1 VPKVTPANGQV
12 VEEVTR
18 TRVLDAAAQEAE
30 KSSPDPFEYM
40 EQTPRDKWDQ
50 GEHIIYLYRLEPPVY
65 RNVPGPT
72 YVTKYGVPVTLDQIQ
87 QEYGGGLW
95 RLLVKRGRERV
106 ADRQYAVSGAPRDLS
121 RNGQDGPAATQ
132 GGAPSDGTVLSQAMN
147 LAANPTAQQA
157 TTAILTSAAA
167 ASIEMVKANAPKQL
181 SMQEIIVLAK
191 ELSPKTA
198 SFLESPLG
206 IALAG
211 KLIDRLFA
219 DPTEQFVKLMDVV
232 SRMNGGSSAS
242 DWKAALV
249 QAVPQIAEAGRGMLQ
264 ELRLGAE
271 AQAGVNA
278 ARTLNAAPASAPN
291 PGAGAPVGVP
301 APQSNVVQ
309 MPSQPAGAPSMER
322 ITAFNTKLIELLS
335 DPNMTGDKAGEIL
348 DAQFP
353 EIVDEVSRMTADQII
368 SIGFQRQPM
377 LQPHAQNPR
386 LREFLTQFLQW
397 ANESDA
403 PAPAPQP
410 SA

>member
-1 VPKVTPANGQV
+1 VPKVTPTDGQV

-18 TRVLDAAAQEAE
+18 TRVLNAAAQEAE
-30 KSSPDPFEYM
+30 KTSPDPFEYM

-50 GEHIIYLYRLEPPVY
+50 GEHLIYLYRLEPPVY

-72 YVTKYGVPVTLDQIQ
+72 YVTKYAAPVTLDQIQ

-106 ADRQYAVSGAPRDLS
+106 ADRQYAVCGAPRDLS
-121 RNGQDGPAATQ
+121 RSDNGLPAT
-132 GGAPSDGTVLSQAMN
+132 GGNGASTDSVLSQAVN

-157 TTAILTSAAA
+157 TTAILTSAAS
-167 ASIEMVKANAPKQL
+167 ASIQMVRDNAPKQL
-181 SMQEIIVLAK
+181 TVQELVVLAK
-191 ELSPKTA
+191 ELSPKTQ

-219 DPTEQFVKLMDVV
+219 DPTDQFI
-232 SRMNGGSSAS
+232 RMAEIMTKFNGGSSS
-242 DWKAALV
+242 GDWKAALV
-249 QAVPQIAEAGRGMLQ
+249 NAAPQLANAVKDTVQ

-271 AQAGVNA
+271 AQARINA
-278 ARTLNAAPASAPN
+278 GHTIQQAALPAANAAPPPAAPNPSASAPN
-291 PGAGAPVGVP
+291 VL
-301 APQSNVVQ
+301 Q
-309 MPSQPAGAPSMER
+309 MPASQPTGTPPMEP
-322 ITAFNTKLIELLS
+322 FETKLIELLN
-335 DPNMTGDKAGEIL
+335 DPKMTGDAAGEIL
-348 DAQFP
+348 DQTWPRA
-353 EIVDEVSRMTADQII
+353 VDEVARYSVDQIMVAFSTRPI
-368 SIGFQRQPM
+368 

-403 PAPAPQP
+403 PAPTAPQP
-410 SA
+410 TA